1 MITDFVVKLRENIFN
16 ELNARDNGK
25 IMLINSPKVKQY
37 KVENIL
43 TLSSESGE
51 TFDVKITDML
61 YFKNIKDVFSMINK
75 QEFGYSKS
83 KTETKVEDEFL
94 IDYKI
99 ADVEKYGLVVINF
112 VKI

>member
-75 QEFGYSKS
+75 QEFGYSRS
-83 KTETKVEDEFL
+83 QTETKVEDEFL